1 MEENTEINEEM
12 EIALRAANV
21 AGRRAA
27 ERIVRDTFRGLEDA
41 EAIVKKALGDGMF
54 QTAHALHRQSAS
66 LPVLEMDLENLIK
79 TMENLE
85 FMGVLDSHM
94 MADFGLHRVA
104 SLHVEGE
111 LSEDVKNGNAEMDL
125 HEYYNACSPWYSTL
139 TEMMISHRAWY
150 DEQHGL
156 VDLGQQRDYLHQM
169 ADHIRDGVMDSM
181 ERLAEFSPEEAWG
194 EAGIVR
200 IVGPIANRAAKLFQ
214 EYSNTTMSSSFA
226 HKRYGDAFTKEA
238 IDRDDRQRDGEK
250 QKHRK
255 TSATLLHSLL
265 RFNRDP
271 AEPLKSQKARGI
283 QRLAEKQGVTHLW
296 HTMSAMWLTMEDAE
310 KTTLPLLMETLRSI
324 FEVTT
329 LFVEPLYVRT
339 CPASPRSGVLP
350 NATATSPIDLYNA
363 IKELYLEM
371 TDEDSQYYDPD
382 GALCVM
388 EKIDAVCSA
397 VLPVGHSI
405 ISVGFGHS
413 AATAAEGSV
422 MQLALSPSLAQSLKD
437 AIIALN
443 IDDGM
448 ENHEVELVWNFK
460 DLMLDMEPVPWND
473 YVKSPNVEAYLDVQK
488 IHADRML
495 TAYNV
500 QVRGLHGTKEE
511 VHGMPNVPGHEVV
524 RGNMWAEGKCEHLMN
539 IDVGK
544 GDLSDCAL
552 LEQMIEKDAVPEGS
566 VIFVPTGTDACHA
579 AGLALQ
585 GGIPIVYG
593 IPAPVLIPDNRTW
606 VEVAPGW
613 VVSTET
619 PDELTIQGWRPAE
632 HQEWFLKGFQDGD
645 QYWDFQNIVTGQ
657 FFHEFISGP
666 KQDPDFVAYMAG
678 VYTAWLTKATLAVGM
693 GEARHAYNG
702 QTGVFG
708 PELGF
713 GHLFFSNVLF
723 GDTYGVMMHKG
734 GSSIFHTGQQSN
746 VAGNRTTYYYPMRHR
761 EIGSDNLHQLL
772 TFYESLFACGEWGG
786 SYGGQA
792 YAKSLQLA
800 ADIMPFIKA
809 MEDGEDVN
817 FNNLLN
823 AINLLENTQHN
834 TAWFFNKFTTKTY
847 LDISTAGHKSL
858 VTIPQQY
865 IICAAHQIRYYSSRG
880 MEEMAHQNF
889 LSDEKYMKQVVWPE
903 VFHIFKGHAHSEYKA
918 LWDSVYDA
926 VMKGRL
932 DTLFKDYPDICEATV
947 KHFEDSIYC
956 EDCDSTGCGCITQLK
971 HYHKHGVCSN
981 PACTNRECVDYAITR
996 QVEMTGLE
1004 MILAAKSLGTVRLT
1018 VSTSPH
1024 YWIDASEVLETPS
1037 QMKTKDG
1044 YTKLP
1049 LHDHSVSLTGPAKPW
1064 NKDNVINSLE
1074 YIHNFIVGGPMPSNS
1089 DSTVFTEM
1097 PPSPDVVLDKP
1108 FAAINAISTKPAAK
1122 EKDIFFSK
1130 GAKVGIYTVGEEM
1143 VKQAQTDKAIFFL
1156 NGRREHYPELREE
1169 FALGMDLVYHD
1180 QILADIEHEAVRLK
1194 AVLGEEKTMR
1204 LLGLLGVIQHDTYR
1218 ALCGRYTGRDAPDGV
1233 FPMSPKKQRFALRL
1247 SDRHKV
1253 RYYDL
1258 GDMIDILREHE
1269 LEQATRLFGMCWVFS
1284 NVYHSQLRSGKRFL
1298 TGRSNPNAYDSFSVA
1313 IVDELCYR
1321 RVGRH
1326 MNNPMSVLLYM
1337 QRLILREAFVGSAEH
1352 LRLGTLTNYR
1362 QEQIAETVENAIVEN
1377 ASHSYYPFSY
1387 AMKLLTAP
1395 HKKHWL
1401 IGDSTFMTFLR
1412 ETMRRKKI

>member
-1 MEENTEINEEM
+1 MEENTEIEEQM
-12 EIALRAANV
+12 KIALRASNV
-21 AGRRAA
+21 AGKRQAERLVKEKFASLDAA
-27 ERIVRDTFRGLEDA
+27 EAMVR
-41 EAIVKKALGDGMF
+41 KALGDGMF

-66 LPVLEMDLENLIK
+66 LPVLEMDLENLIE
-79 TMENLE
+79 TMQNLE

-94 MADFGLHRVA
+94 RADFGLHRVA
-104 SLHVEGE
+104 SLHVEGGV
-111 LSEDVKNGNAEMDL
+111 SEDVKNDLIGVEL
-125 HEYYNACSPWYSTL
+125 HEYYLDSSEWYSVL
-139 TEMMISHRAWY
+139 MEMVTDHRRWF
-150 DEQHGL
+150 DEQNGV
-156 VDLGQQRDYLHQM
+156 VDLGQQRDYFHRM
-169 ADHIRDGVMDSM
+169 ADHIREGVIHSM
-181 ERLAEFSPEEAWG
+181 ERLTAIDIEQAWG
-194 EAGIVR
+194 ETGIVR
-200 IVGPIANRAAKLFQ
+200 LVGPIANRAARLFQ
-214 EYSNTTMSSSFA
+214 EYHNTTMSSSFA

-238 IDRDDRQRDGEK
+238 IDRDDRDRRGEK

-296 HTMSAMWLTMEDAE
+296 QTMSAMWLTMEDAE
-310 KTTLPLLMETLRSI
+310 QTTLPLLMETLRSI
-324 FEVTT
+324 FEVTS
-329 LFVEPLYVRT
+329 LFVRPLYVRT

-350 NATATSPIDLYNA
+350 NATVTSPIDLHNA
-363 IKELYLEM
+363 VKTLYLEM
-371 TDEDSQYYDPD
+371 TNEDSQYYDPE
-382 GALCVM
+382 GALCIM

-422 MQLALSPSLAQSLKD
+422 MQLALSPSLAQSLKEAID
-437 AIIALN
+437 ALD
-443 IDDGM
+443 IDDNM
-448 ENHEVELVWNFK
+448 ENHEVELVWSLD
-460 DLMLDMEPVPWND
+460 DLCLDMEPVPWND
-473 YVKSPNVEAYLDVQK
+473 YVKSPNVEAYLNVQK
-488 IHADRML
+488 IHADKAL

-511 VHGMPNVPGHEVV
+511 VHGMPKVPGHEVV
-524 RGNMWAEGKCEHLMN
+524 RGNMWGEGKCNHLMN

-593 IPAPVLIPDNRTW
+593 IPAPNFWNPQHW

-613 VVSTET
+613 VVATQT
-619 PDELTIQGWRPAE
+619 PDELTVQGWRPVE

-702 QTGVFG
+702 QTGVFS

-723 GDTYGVMMHKG
+723 GDTYGVSMHKG
-734 GSSIFHTGQQSN
+734 KATIHHTGDQTN
-746 VAGNRTTYYYPMRHR
+746 VAGNRTAYYYPMRHK

-772 TFYESLFACGEWGG
+772 TFYEDLFDCGEWGG

-792 YAKSLQLA
+792 YAKSLRLA
-800 ADIMPFIKA
+800 ANIMPFIKA

-834 TAWFFNKFTTKTY
+834 TAWFFNKFTSKTY

-865 IICAAHQIRYYSSRG
+865 IICAAHQIRYYSSRD

-903 VFHIFKGHAHSEYKA
+903 VSHIFKGYSHSDYKA
-918 LWDSVYDA
+918 LWDSVYQA
-926 VMKGRL
+926 VRGGTYSL
-932 DTLFKDYPDICEATV
+932 DSLFKDYPDICGATV

-956 EDCDSTGCGCITQLK
+956 EDCDSKGCGCITQLK
-971 HYHKHGVCSN
+971 HYHSHGVCSN
-981 PACTNRECVDYAITR
+981 PECTNKECVDYAITR
-996 QVEMTGLE
+996 QVEMSGLE
-1004 MILAAKSLGTVRLT
+1004 MILAAKSVGTIKMT
-1018 VSTSPH
+1018 VTTSPH
-1024 YWIDASEVLETPS
+1024 YWIDTTEVLETPW
-1037 QMKTKDG
+1037 QTKTKDG
-1044 YTKLP
+1044 YTILP
-1049 LHDHSVSLTGPAKPW
+1049 LHDHGPSHMNPAKPFT
-1064 NKDNVINSLE
+1064 KDNVANSLS
-1074 YIHNFIVGGPMPSNS
+1074 YIHNFIAGVSQPSNS
-1089 DSTVFTEM
+1089 NSSVFTEM
-1097 PPSPDVVLDKP
+1097 PPIPDEMSETP
-1108 FAAINAISTKPAAK
+1108 FKVIDAE

-1130 GAKVGIYTVGEEM
+1130 GAKMGIYTAGEEM
-1143 VKQAQTDKAIFFL
+1143 VEQVDKKDKPIFFL
-1156 NGRREHYPELREE
+1156 NGRRENYPELREE
-1169 FALGMDLVYHD
+1169 FAVGMDLVYHD
-1180 QILADIEHEAVRLK
+1180 QILADIEHEARRLNM
-1194 AVLGEEKTMR
+1194 VLGKEKTMH

-1218 ALCGRYTGRDAPDGV
+1218 ALCGRYTGRDAPDAP

-1258 GDMIDILREHE
+1258 GDLIGILEEHG
-1269 LEQATRLFGMCWVFS
+1269 LEQATGLFGMCWVFS
-1284 NVYHSQLRSGKRFL
+1284 NVYHSQLMSGRRFL
-1298 TGRSNPNAYDSFSVA
+1298 TARNNVNAYDSFTVA

-1326 MNNPMSVLLYM
+1326 MYNPMSVLLYM
-1337 QRLILREAFVGSAEH
+1337 QRLMVREAFICNDLS
-1352 LRLGTLTNYR
+1352 LGTLTNYR
-1362 QEQIAETVENAIVEN
+1362 QEMIAEIANVMVDNA
-1377 ASHSYYPFSY
+1377 AQSYYPFTY
-1387 AMKLLTAP
+1387 AMNALTQP

>member
-1 MEENTEINEEM
+1 MEENTETNEEM
-12 EIALRAANV
+12 KIALRAANV
-21 AGRRAA
+21 AGRRTA
-27 ERIVRDTFRGLEDA
+27 ERIVRDTFRGIEDA
-41 EAIVKKALGDGMF
+41 EAKVRKALGDGMF

-66 LPVLEMDLENLIK
+66 LPVLEMDLENLIN

-111 LSEDVKNGNAEMDL
+111 LSEDVKNDYTDIDL
-125 HEYYNACSPWYSTL
+125 HEYYLGSSEWYAVL
-139 TEMMISHRAWY
+139 MEMMANHRRWF
-150 DEQHGL
+150 DEQHGV

-169 ADHIRDGVMDSM
+169 ADHIREGVMDGM
-181 ERLAEFSPEEAWG
+181 ERLANFSPEEAWG

-200 IVGPIANRAAKLFQ
+200 IVGPIANRAARLFQ
-214 EYSNTTMSSSFA
+214 EYSNTTMSSRFA
-226 HKRYGDAFTKEA
+226 HKRYGDAFTEEA

-271 AEPLKSQKARGI
+271 TEPLKSQKARGI

-324 FEVTT
+324 FDVTT

-371 TDEDSQYYDPD
+371 TNEDSQYYDPD

-405 ISVGFGHS
+405 ISVGYGHS

-437 AIIALN
+437 AITALD

-473 YVKSPNVEAYLDVQK
+473 YEKSHNVEAHNDVQK

-524 RGNMWAEGKCEHLMN
+524 RGNMWAEGKCEHLTN

-544 GDLSDCAL
+544 GDLSDCAH
-552 LEQMIEKDAVPEGS
+552 LEHLIDTNAVPEGAI
-566 VIFVPTGTDACHA
+566 IFVPTGTDACHA

-593 IPAPVLIPDNRTW
+593 IAPPALIPDNRTW

-666 KQDPDFVAYMAG
+666 KQDPDFVGYMAG

-702 QTGVFG
+702 QTNVFS

-723 GDTYGVMMHKG
+723 ADAYGVCDNDV
-734 GSSIFHTGQQSN
+734 FHTGIQSN

-772 TFYESLFACGEWGG
+772 KFYDALFDCGEWGG
-786 SYGGQA
+786 SYGGEA
-792 YAKSLQLA
+792 YAKSLRLA

-834 TAWFFNKFTTKTY
+834 TAWFFNKFATKTY

-865 IICAAHQIRYYSSRG
+865 IICAAHQIRYYSSRD

-903 VFHIFKGHAHSEYKA
+903 VFHIFMGDKSGPYKA

-926 VMKGRL
+926 VMHGRL
-932 DTLFKDYPDICEATV
+932 DTLFKDYPDICAATV

-956 EDCDSTGCGCITQLK
+956 EECDSTGCGCITQLQ

-981 PACTNRECVDYAITR
+981 PECTNRECVDYAITR

-1004 MILAAKSLGTVRLT
+1004 MILAAKSLGTVKLV

-1024 YWIDASEVLETPS
+1024 YWIDTTEVLETPS
-1037 QMKTKDG
+1037 QTKTKDG
-1044 YTKLP
+1044 YTILP
-1049 LHDHSVSLTGPAKPW
+1049 LHDHGVFVPSPVKPW
-1064 NKDNVINSLE
+1064 NKDNVINSLSH
-1074 YIHNFIVGGPMPSNS
+1074 IHNYLVGAPQPSNS

-1097 PPSPDVVLDKP
+1097 PPTPDEASETSFKVIDVE
-1108 FAAINAISTKPAAK
+1108 
-1122 EKDIFFSK
+1122 EKDIFFNK
-1130 GAKVGIYTVGEEM
+1130 GAKMGIYSVGKDM
-1143 VKQAQTDKAIFFL
+1143 VGQVEHNTDKAIFFL
-1156 NGRREHYPELREE
+1156 NGKREHNNQLREE
-1169 FALGMDLVYHD
+1169 FAEGMDLVYHD
-1180 QILADIEHEAVRLK
+1180 QILADIEHEARRLM

-1218 ALCGRYTGRDAPDGV
+1218 ALCGRYTGRDAPDGC
-1233 FPMSPKKQRFALRL
+1233 FPMQPNEQRFAIRF

-1253 RYYDL
+1253 RYYHV
-1258 GDMIDILREHE
+1258 REMVTVLE
-1269 LEQATRLFGMCWVFS
+1269 KYGLEQATKLFGMCWVFS
-1284 NVYHSQLRSGKRFL
+1284 NVYHRQLMTGQRFL
-1298 TGRSNPNAYDSFSVA
+1298 SVRNNPNAYHSFSVA
-1313 IVDELCYR
+1313 IVDELCYG

-1337 QRLILREAFVGSAEH
+1337 QRLMLREAFLGGED
-1352 LRLGTLTNYR
+1352 LLDLGTLTNYR
-1362 QEQIAETVENAIVEN
+1362 QEVIAEHVKNAIVEN
-1377 ASHSYYPFSY
+1377 ASHSYYPFTY
-1387 AMKLLTAP
+1387 AMKALTLP